1 MELYN
6 KQAEEAVI
14 GSILLDPDYIEE
26 VIDYLEPEDFYF
38 KHTRLAFE
46 SILKLFQNGEPIDV
60 VSVYEE
66 VSKKNEQYALESVKT
81 ADNLP
86 TAEHISH
93 YAKIVKER
101 SLTRRLKQMSKKIEE
116 ELSRGLDPDSVLN
129 KAILDLEKLLN
140 TDIKNEPQQA
150 GDVVKSTLEHIV
162 SLKEYRDTYGE
173 ISPVT
178 GIPTGYKHL
187 DIMTSGFH
195 EGEYTIIAA
204 RPSVGKTA
212 LAISMALNTA
222 VYNSI
227 PTMFFSIEMPK
238 HQIIQRMLSMISGID
253 LQKIRRGDLSVPDE
267 IRLSTASIELS
278 NAPLFV
284 DDSYVTPQEL
294 RLKLLKYKRSHDIK
308 IAFVDYLQLM
318 RIPGMRESRQQEITE
333 ISRLLKLIAKDLGI
347 SMIVLSQLSRAV
359 EQREDKRPR
368 LSDLRESGAIEQDA
382 DVVMFLYRHEY
393 YARSE
398 FVENAHMAELI
409 IGKQRNGP
417 IGTVYL
423 AFNPTTTAFL
433 DIGA

>member
-14 GSILLDPDYIEE
+14 GSILLDPEYIEE
-26 VIDYLEPEDFYF
+26 VIDYLEPDDFYF

-46 SILKLFQNGEPIDV
+46 GMLKLFQNGEPIDV
-60 VSVYEE
+60 VSVYEY
-66 VSKKNEQYALESVKT
+66 VAKKNKDYALDAVKT

-93 YAKIVKER
+93 YAKIVKQR
-101 SLTRRLKQMSKKIEE
+101 SLARKLKMMSNKIEE
-116 ELSRGLDPDSVLN
+116 ELETGLDPDTILN
-129 KAILDLEKLLN
+129 KTLLDLERMLN
-140 TDIKNEPQQA
+140 TDIKNEPQPA
-150 GDVVKSTLEHIV
+150 GDILKSTLEHIL

-178 GIPTGYKHL
+178 GIPTGYKQL
-187 DIMTSGFH
+187 DVMTSGFH
-195 EGEYTIIAA
+195 EGEYTIVAA

-238 HQIIQRMLSMISGID
+238 CQIIQRMLSMLSGID
-253 LQKIRRGDLSVPDE
+253 LQKIRRGDLDSEDE
-267 IRLSTASIELS
+267 LKLAGASIILS
-278 NAPLFV
+278 NAPLFI

-347 SMIVLSQLSRAV
+347 SMVVLSQLSRAV

-393 YARSE
+393 YTRSE
-398 FVENAHMAELI
+398 FANNTHIAELI

-423 AFNPTTTAFL
+423 AFDPITTAFL
-433 DIGA
+433 DIGY